1 MSPTVTTVPAS
12 VRSLDTRDRN
22 RPPKRAGERENKRA
36 RELDRAA
43 ALAATLDAL
52 NRFGADHGAPPLN
65 AVRLTV
71 ADLPE
76 TADNE
81 SGNGPARLKVLRRK
95 GGIAFANEETGD
107 QWPFAIL
114 PIGNGWGLSRGM
126 IGGPGAMFFASRIV
140 ATAKSGGTKDARA
153 ELLKK
158 IPGLLQ
164 STPALTTAAKETAAN
179 VAANIEGA
187 TPGKPESAFVD
198 MNGAPLAVG
207 DKVECCDRD
216 AVDWD
221 TGTAARLV
229 AVGEP
234 VEIDGMTKPAVRVG
248 VLVDTD
254 HGQDG
259 IGPKGPDGRALYCYD
274 PRDLRKIAP
283 AEPAAAQEVPA
294 TPAPNLPE
302 LPADE
307 IGAPEGSTSM
317 IDPTVQRST
326 EKDENGRTFEIG
338 DRVAPNDGSN
348 RENDERTARILG
360 FTRDGRAVIRPE
372 AWPEGGTVF
381 IASARSMRL
390 IPPGPGVPLKTAAEI
405 DAEAFRDYDGQPPEI
420 GAKYVRADKADGLC
434 NAGTLRAMLRADEI
448 GFASA
453 MMEAAEGEKADDGPG
468 RRDTFAEI
476 FGVDIGTIPA
486 RPWSVQRGSFALW
499 RKTAG

>member
-52 NRFGADHGAPPLN
+52 NRFGADRGAPPLS
-65 AVRLTV
+65 AVRLTA

-76 TADNE
+76 TADNA

-95 GGIAFANEETGD
+95 GGIAFANEETGN
-107 QWPFAIL
+107 QWPFAVL

-126 IGGPGAMFFASRIV
+126 LGGPGGMFFASRIV
-140 ATAKSGGTKDARA
+140 ATAKSSGTKDARA

-164 STPALTTAAKETAAN
+164 SPPVLTTAAKEAAAN

-207 DKVECCDRD
+207 DKVECRDRD

-221 TGTAARLV
+221 TGTAVRLV
-229 AVGEP
+229 AVGES
-234 VEIDGMTKPAVRVG
+234 VEIFGKTAPALCPG

-254 HGQDG
+254 RGQDG
-259 IGPKGPDGRALYCYD
+259 IGPQGPDGRALYSYD

-283 AEPAAAQEVPA
+283 AEPAPS
-294 TPAPNLPE
+294 LPE
-302 LPADE
+302 LPPDR
-307 IGAPEGSTSM
+307 IGAPEGSTNM

-326 EKDENGRTFEIG
+326 GKDENGRTFEIG
-338 DRVAPNDGSN
+338 DRVAPNDGTN

-372 AWPEGGTVF
+372 AVPEGGIVF

-390 IPPGPGVPLKTAAEI
+390 VPPGPGVPLKTPAEI
-405 DAEAFRDYDGQPPEI
+405 DAEAFRDYDGLPPEI
-420 GAKYVRADKADGLC
+420 GAKYVRVDKADGRC

-448 GFASA
+448 GCASA
-453 MMEAAEGEKADDGPG
+453 MMEAAEGEKVDDGPG
-468 RRDTFAEI
+468 RRDDFAEVY
-476 FGVDIGTIPA
+476 GVNISAIPA
-486 RPWSVQRGSFALW
+486 RPWSVTRGSFALW